1 MADITIAD
9 FWGIES
15 VKQDKLKD
23 KDIGTSLGMI
33 NSEKGKEFLSE

>member
-33 NSEKGKEFLSE
+33 NSEKVKNFLSE